1 MLVVWHMQSHHCIK
15 SFEDLALLHN
25 IGCVIPGSN
34 SFVFY
39 FIFFFFPTPSPKQP
53 QCLDLL
59 LSSLTLRRERTSR
72 RPPPPRRTTS
82 PPRRTSRP
90 RRREAAKPA
99 RWLLEKKKGATGCKR
114 GWRKGKVLFYP
125 CEPLEVQMC
134 VFFKNVFFFCVKCE
148 NKPLCWA

>member
-99 RWLLEKKKGATGCKR
+99 RWLLEKKKGGNWMQARLEERETALLPLWAFGSSNVCFFQKI
-114 GWRKGKVLFYP
+114 LSFFL
-125 CEPLEVQMC
+125 CEVWE
-134 VFFKNVFFFCVKCE
+134 
-148 NKPLCWA
+148 